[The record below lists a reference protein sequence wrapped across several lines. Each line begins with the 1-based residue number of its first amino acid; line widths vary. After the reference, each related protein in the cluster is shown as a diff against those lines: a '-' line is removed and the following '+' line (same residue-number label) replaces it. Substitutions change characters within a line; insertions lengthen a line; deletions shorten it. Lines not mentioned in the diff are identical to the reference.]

1 MINPQAS
8 TPHIEGVYDN
18 FLAKINSPSEPMIRA
33 GVLALDDFWRYLDDR
48 LDYRERNEMV
58 EKIFHAMIREAL
70 R

>member
-1 MINPQAS
+1 MINTQAS
-8 TPHIEGVYDN
+8 TPHIEGIYDN
-18 FLAKINSPSEPMIRA
+18 FLAKINSPSEHMIRA